1 MLKVTV
7 LYGHPTSPDDFE
19 KYYEEKHAPIASKM
33 MNGVLRFELTRFSAG
48 PDGSRPAF
56 YRMAE
61 LYFTGQD
68 QMQAA
73 MASPEGQ
80 ATVSDIA
87 NFATG
92 GATLLVGI
100 VEE

>member
-1 MLKVTV
+1 MLKVAV

-19 KYYEEKHAPIASKM
+19 KYYVEKHAPIASKM
-33 MNGVLRFELTRFSAG
+33 KGVLRFELTRFSAG
-48 PDGSRPAF
+48 PDGTRPAF

-61 LYFTGQD
+61 LYFTDQD
-68 QMQAA
+68 QMQDA
-73 MASPEGQ
+73 MTSPEGK

-92 GATLLVGI
+92 GATVLVGI

>member
-7 LYGHPTSPDDFE
+7 LYGHPKSPEDFE
-19 KYYEEKHAPIASKM
+19 QYYEEKHGPIASKM
-33 MNGVLRFELTRFSAG
+33 PGVLRFELTRFSAG
-48 PDGSRPAF
+48 QDGGRPAF

-61 LYFTGQD
+61 IYFEDEGQ
-68 QMQAA
+68 MKIS
-73 MASPEGQ
+73 MASPEAL
-80 ATVSDIA
+80 ATISDIA

-92 GATLLVGI
+92 GATVLIGV